1 MTFAI
6 HKGYVS
12 GCLGKVVELHAR
24 YYHRLVGFDLAFECK
39 VAQELSEF
47 CQRYDE
53 QCDGLWLAMHDGEIE
68 GSIAIDA
75 SNAER
80 DGAHLR
86 WFIASDK
93 GRGTGTGT
101 ALLSAALDFCRAKN
115 YPHVYLWTFD
125 GLEAARHL
133 YEKAGFRLAR
143 QQRGT
148 QWGVAVDEQRF
159 ELRL

>member
-1 MTFAI
+1 MAFSI
-6 HKGYVS
+6 HKGYVP
-12 GCLGKVVELHAR
+12 GCIGKLVELHAR
-24 YYHRLVGFDLAFECK
+24 YYHRLVGFDLPFECK

-47 CQRYDE
+47 CRRYDE
-53 QCDGLWLAMHDGEIE
+53 QADGLWLAMHDGEIE
-68 GSIAIDA
+68 GSIAIDGSDA
-75 SNAER
+75 AK

-101 ALLSAALDFCRAKN
+101 ALLGAALDFCRAKK
-115 YPHVYLWTFD
+115 YPRVYLWTFD

-133 YEKAGFRLAR
+133 YEKAGFRLAH

-148 QWGVAVDEQRF
+148 QWGIAVDEQRF
-159 ELRL
+159 ELEL

>member
-1 MTFAI
+1 MAFSI
-6 HKGYVS
+6 HKGYVA
-12 GCLGKVVELHAR
+12 GCIGKLVELHAR

-53 QCDGLWLAMHDGEIE
+53 QSDGLWLAMHDGEIE
-68 GSIAIDA
+68 GSIAIDGSGA
-75 SNAER
+75 AQ
-80 DGAHLR
+80 DAAHLR

-101 ALLSAALDFCRAKN
+101 ALLGAALDFCRAKN
-115 YPHVYLWTFD
+115 YPRVYLWTFD

-148 QWGVAVDEQRF
+148 QWGIAVDEQRF
-159 ELRL
+159 ELEL

>member
-1 MTFAI
+1 MAFSI
-6 HKGYVS
+6 HKGYLC
-12 GCLGKVVELHAR
+12 GCIGKVVELHAR

-39 VAQELSEF
+39 LAQELSEF

-68 GSIAIDA
+68 GSIAIDGSGA
-75 SNAER
+75 AR

-101 ALLSAALDFCRAKN
+101 ALLGAALDFCRAKK
-115 YPHVYLWTFD
+115 YRRVYLWTFD

-133 YEKAGFRLAR
+133 YEKAGFRLAS

-148 QWGVAVDEQRF
+148 QWGIAVDEQRF
-159 ELRL
+159 ELEL

>member
-1 MTFAI
+1 
-6 HKGYVS
+6 
-12 GCLGKVVELHAR
+12 
-24 YYHRLVGFDLAFECK
+24 
-39 VAQELSEF
+39 
-47 CQRYDE
+47 
-53 QCDGLWLAMHDGEIE
+53 MHDGEID
-68 GSIAIDA
+68 GSIAIDCSGA
-75 SNAER
+75 AK

-101 ALLSAALDFCRAKN
+101 ALLTSALDFCRMKK
-115 YPHVYLWTFD
+115 YGKVYLWTFD

-148 QWGVAVDEQRF
+148 QWGIAVDEQRF
-159 ELRL
+159 ELEL